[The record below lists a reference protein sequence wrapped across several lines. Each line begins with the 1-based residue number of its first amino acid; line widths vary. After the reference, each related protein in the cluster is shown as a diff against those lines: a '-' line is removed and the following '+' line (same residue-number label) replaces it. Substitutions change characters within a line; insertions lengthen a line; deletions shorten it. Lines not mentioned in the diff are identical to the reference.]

1 MSVCLGKWEMGD
13 GVGDG
18 EGTPDWLVT
27 ISFGPKLIEKR
38 VENCIGQQRG
48 NVLGQPAK
56 YSLGLIKHDQPQA
69 ADKGTNVRS
78 REQRWTGC
86 PVLPRNRRVEA
97 GVGVGVGVV
106 FSVLESN
113 NPK

>member
-1 MSVCLGKWEMGD
+1 MSVWVSGRWEAD
-13 GVGDG
+13 GDG

-27 ISFGPKLIEKR
+27 ISFGPRLIEKR

-69 ADKGTNVRS
+69 ADKGTTVRS
-78 REQRWTGC
+78 RAEMDR
-86 PVLPRNRRVEA
+86 LP
-97 GVGVGVGVV
+97 
-106 FSVLESN
+106 SVAAESESKRESELELESELESCSV
-113 NPK
+113 